1 MAAIRISLISG
12 GRPADLFSVRYGQQ
26 EPKKAPE
33 PTEPAAPAAP
43 SASPRSDAKKILIVD
58 DDAEVVEVL
67 SRFLQKAP
75 LDYTVQAVTNGEDA
89 IAALLLEP
97 PDLVL
102 LDLNMPGV
110 DGLEVLKHVGRE
122 IPVMIVSGNVDAT
135 PAEALK
141 YGAFAYLPK
150 PFDLAYIEQLVPLAL
165 TRRRA
170 PKAWVSQSGV

>member
-1 MAAIRISLISG
+1 
-12 GRPADLFSVRYGQQ
+12 VRYGQQ
-26 EPKKAPE
+26 ESRKAPE
-33 PTEPAAPAAP
+33 P
-43 SASPRSDAKKILIVD
+43 ASPSPSPRDETKKILIVD
-58 DDAEVVEVL
+58 DDPEVLEVL

-75 LDYTVQAVTNGEDA
+75 LHYKVQSVTNGEDA
-89 IAALLLEP
+89 IAALVVEP

-110 DGLEVLKHVGRE
+110 NGLEVLKHIGRE

-141 YGAFAYLPK
+141 HGAFAYLPK
-150 PFDLAYIEQLVPLAL
+150 PFDLAYVEQLVPLAL

>member
-1 MAAIRISLISG
+1 
-12 GRPADLFSVRYGQQ
+12 VRYGQQ

-33 PTEPAAPAAP
+33 PAEPIAPT
-43 SASPRSDAKKILIVD
+43 ASPRSDAKKILIVD
-58 DDAEVVEVL
+58 DDPDVLEVL

-75 LDYTVQAVTNGEDA
+75 LDYTVQAVGNGEDA
-89 IAALLLEP
+89 IAALVLEP

-110 DGLEVLKHVGRE
+110 NGLEVLKHIGRE

-150 PFDLAYIEQLVPLAL
+150 PFDLTYIEQLVPLAL